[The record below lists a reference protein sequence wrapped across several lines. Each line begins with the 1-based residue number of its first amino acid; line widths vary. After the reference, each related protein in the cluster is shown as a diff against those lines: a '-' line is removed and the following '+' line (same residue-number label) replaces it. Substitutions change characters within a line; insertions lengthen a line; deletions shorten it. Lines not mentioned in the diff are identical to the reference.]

1 MREGMAMEIGAGV
14 EYEDMTES
22 DDDDEGGDDGDNSW
36 GGGDLMFGEGNDGF
50 EMDIPSSSSSSSHVS
65 NFRRKSK

>member
-1 MREGMAMEIGAGV
+1 MREGMAMAIGAGV

-36 GGGDLMFGEGNDGF
+36 RGGDLMFGEGNDGF
-50 EMDIPSSSSSSSHVS
+50 
-65 NFRRKSK
+65 